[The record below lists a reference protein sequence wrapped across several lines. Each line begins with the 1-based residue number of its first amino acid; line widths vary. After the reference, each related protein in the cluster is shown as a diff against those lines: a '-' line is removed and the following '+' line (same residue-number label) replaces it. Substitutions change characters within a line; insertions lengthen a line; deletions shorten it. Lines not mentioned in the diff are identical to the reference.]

1 MEMKR
6 LRQYWKSSFLVL
18 GFIAIATISLAQT
31 VPVGTPVLDEY
42 LRRAQLLGLVDS
54 TSSFMIRPLH
64 PTEAFGVENGFDI
77 DGSVVDFDVS
87 AVNKR
92 FGTLEKKGK
101 FLLMPA
107 VYKTQYN
114 SEYAFG
120 VNDGAFIP
128 NRGFQH
134 ILSAGAYIEYGNF
147 SLQFQPEYLTA
158 ENQDYIGFPIEH
170 QATVLFYYEYMNRI
184 DMPEQFGTGPYNK
197 FYLGQS
203 SLRYNF
209 EDVSIGVSTENLWWG
224 PGRRNSLILGNN
236 APGFLHA
243 TINTRKPIQTQVGS
257 FEGQLIS
264 GFLESTEFLPPLP
277 DYSIQQNPVYVPKR
291 EDGNRYLSGLVLTYQ
306 PKWVPGLFVGYS
318 SVNHMYRSDVETF
331 GDMIPIFNGRKGL
344 YSVEDPIK
352 DKRQQFSSG
361 FFRWMS
367 PQGRFE
373 FYGEYG
379 TRGNSVR
386 LNDFL
391 VTPESGR
398 AFTFG
403 FSHLVKF
410 NKSDSYFQI
419 SSEMTQTGQ
428 TLREDIRDLKTWY
441 IHDHVKHGYTQN
453 GQVLGAGNG
462 PGSNVIFIEFAWV
475 KGFNR
480 LGFQMER
487 IVYNNDF
494 YYYRY
499 EGSKDFRNKY
509 VDLVPSFV
517 ADWKFGGLLLSA
529 RMQYVSTLN
538 YKWFLENQPDEY
550 FVPGFDRKNFV
561 GQVGLT
567 YIFK

>member
-1 MEMKR
+1 MEIKR
-6 LRQYWKSSFLVL
+6 LRHFWKYAFLFL
-18 GFIAIATISLAQT
+18 GVFSITIISLAQT
-31 VPVGTPVLDEY
+31 VPVGTPVLDDY
-42 LRRAQLLGLVDS
+42 IRRAQLLGLVDS
-54 TSSFMIRPLH
+54 SSSFMIRPLY

-77 DGSVVDFDVS
+77 DGSVVDFDLS

-92 FGTLEKKGK
+92 FGSIEKKGK

-107 VYKTQYN
+107 VYRMQYN

-128 NRGFQH
+128 NRGFQNS
-134 ILSAGAYIEYGNF
+134 ISLGAYVEYGNI
-147 SLQFQPEYLTA
+147 SLQFQPEYLMA
-158 ENQDYIGFPIEH
+158 KNQDYIGFPIEH

-184 DMPEQFGTGPYNK
+184 DMPEQFGSDPFEQ

-209 EDVSIGVSTENLWWG
+209 EDISIGVSTENLWWG
-224 PGRRNSLILGNN
+224 PGRRNSLILSNN
-236 APGFLHA
+236 APGFLHG

-264 GFLESTEFLPPLP
+264 GFLKSTEFLPPLS
-277 DYSIQQNPVYVPKR
+277 DYTIQQNPVYVPKR

-352 DKRQQFSSG
+352 AKRQQFSSG
-361 FFRWMS
+361 FFRWLS

-379 TRGNSVR
+379 TRGNGVR

-410 NKSDSYFQI
+410 NNSDSYFQI

-428 TLREDIRDLKTWY
+428 TLREDIRDLKSWY
-441 IHDHVKHGYTQN
+441 IHDHVKHGYTQE

-462 PGSNVIFIEFAWV
+462 PGSNVIFMEFAWV
-475 KGFNR
+475 KDFNR

-517 ADWKFGGLLLSA
+517 ADWKLGGLLISA
-529 RMQYVSTLN
+529 RMQFVSTLN

-550 FVPGFDRKNFV
+550 FVPGFDRKNFI

>member
-1 MEMKR
+1 MKR
-6 LRQYWKSSFLVL
+6 LRPYWKFSFLFL
-18 GFIAIATISLAQT
+18 GFIATAFISFAQT
-31 VPVGTPVLDEY
+31 VPIGTPVLDDY

-54 TSSFMIRPLH
+54 SSSFMIRPLY
-64 PTEAFGVENGFDI
+64 PTEVFGVENGFDI

-87 AVNKR
+87 TVNKR

-107 VYKTQYN
+107 VYKMQYN

-243 TINTRKPIQTQVGS
+243 TINTRKPIQTQLGS
-257 FEGQLIS
+257 FEGQIIS
-264 GFLESTEFLPPLP
+264 GFLNSSEFLPPLP

-331 GDMIPIFNGRKGL
+331 GDMIPIFNGREGL

-352 DKRQQFSSG
+352 DKRQQFNSG

-373 FYGEYG
+373 FYGEFG

-391 VTPESGR
+391 ITPESGR

-517 ADWKFGGLLLSA
+517 ADWKFGGLLVSA